1 MCYATK
7 RKIADCIKRL
17 MRRKE
22 IARITIGDVMEET
35 KMSRQSFY
43 YHFHDIYDVMEWI
56 AVNDFQIPLSGK
68 EYDSL
73 EVWAL
78 DVLRVLDKEHY
89 FFEKMV
95 DEMPW
100 PGIVGYMKKPV
111 EEQLEKFFAGGN
123 AVLIQSEPEQWKK
136 CMDFFATSFCYY
148 LLDEVSHRRKLSE
161 QKTVSQLYFSVRMLQ
176 GFSGALQQAESK
188 YFEEVPAKEALMTA
202 RHRGGGTAAAAIP
215 KMAAATIATV

>member
-7 RKIADCIKRL
+7 RRIADCVKRL

-43 YHFHDIYDVMEWI
+43 YHFHDIYDVLEWI

-68 EYDSL
+68 DYESL
-73 EVWAL
+73 EVWTL
-78 DVLRVLDKEHY
+78 DVLRVLDREHY

-95 DEMPW
+95 DEVPW

-111 EEQLEKFFAGGN
+111 EEQMEKLFAGGN
-123 AVLIQSEPEQWKK
+123 ALLMQSEPEQWKK
-136 CMDFFATSFCYY
+136 SMDFFATSFCYY
-148 LLDEVSHRRKLSE
+148 LLDEVSCKRKLSE
-161 QKTVSQLYFSVRMLQ
+161 QKAVSQLYFSVRMLQ
-176 GFSGALQQAESK
+176 GFSGAL
-188 YFEEVPAKEALMTA
+188 
-202 RHRGGGTAAAAIP
+202 
-215 KMAAATIATV
+215 